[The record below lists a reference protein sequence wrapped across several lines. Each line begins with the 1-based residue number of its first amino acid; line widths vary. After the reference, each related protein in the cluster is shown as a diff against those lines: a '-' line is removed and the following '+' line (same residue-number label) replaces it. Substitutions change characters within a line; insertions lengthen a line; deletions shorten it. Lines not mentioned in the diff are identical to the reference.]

1 MYKTL
6 KAIRDKE
13 DFIRHAQG
21 PVGTHCLRKFPS
33 TYARRYGCS
42 KDDVDARGRW
52 RKKRQND
59 TYVDVLLPYPDAKV
73 AALLYALA
81 VHANTGSGVTEQWL
95 RQHVVP
101 HMLQR
106 EKLQL
111 QEVLALARPIIWAC
125 FDDQVERYMP
135 GPMRN
140 RIRDA
145 YTVIRQLGRS

>member
-1 MYKTL
+1 M
-6 KAIRDKE
+6 
-13 DFIRHAQG
+13 
-21 PVGTHCLRKFPS
+21 
-33 TYARRYGCS
+33 YARRNGCS
-42 KDDVDARGRW
+42 IDDVDARDRL
-52 RKKRQND
+52 RKKRQSD

-73 AALLYALA
+73 AALLCVGGPCKYGLRE
-81 VHANTGSGVTEQWL
+81 GSGVTEQWL

-101 HMLQR
+101 HMLHR

-111 QEVLALARPIIWAC
+111 QVVLALARPIIWVC

>member
-1 MYKTL
+1 M
-6 KAIRDKE
+6 
-13 DFIRHAQG
+13 
-21 PVGTHCLRKFPS
+21 
-33 TYARRYGCS
+33 
-42 KDDVDARGRW
+42 
-52 RKKRQND
+52 
-59 TYVDVLLPYPDAKV
+59 YVDVLLPYPDAKV

-101 HMLQR
+101 HMLHR

-111 QEVLALARPIIWAC
+111 QVVLALARPIIWAC